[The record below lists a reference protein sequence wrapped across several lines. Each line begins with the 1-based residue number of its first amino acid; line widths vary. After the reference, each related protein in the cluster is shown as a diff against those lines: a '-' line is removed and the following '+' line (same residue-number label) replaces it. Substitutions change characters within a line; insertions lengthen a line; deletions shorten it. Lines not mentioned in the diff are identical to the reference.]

1 MRSFKYW
8 LLQFLV
14 KRRPERLKRATALS
28 SIYRVLKDT
37 IDDEDL
43 KRINLALKLTVD
55 PNKIKSLR
63 YPMAMRQEIWGE
75 SGIAIIKTLVTGVDR
90 SKVERV
96 WNIMPPWLRYSYM
109 QFEKDVV
116 ILFRVLEEHDE
127 QVQA

>member
-43 KRINLALKLTVD
+43 RRINLALKLTVD

-63 YPMAMRQEIWGE
+63 YPMVMRQEIWGE

-96 WNIMPPWLRYSYM
+96 WNIMPPWLRYSYT

-116 ILFRVLEEHDE
+116 ISCSVLEEHDE
-127 QVQA
+127 

>member
-43 KRINLALKLTVD
+43 RRINLALKLTVD

-63 YPMAMRQEIWGE
+63 YPMVMRQEIWGE

-116 ILFRVLEEHDE
+116 ILCSVLEEHDE
-127 QVQA
+127 QAQA